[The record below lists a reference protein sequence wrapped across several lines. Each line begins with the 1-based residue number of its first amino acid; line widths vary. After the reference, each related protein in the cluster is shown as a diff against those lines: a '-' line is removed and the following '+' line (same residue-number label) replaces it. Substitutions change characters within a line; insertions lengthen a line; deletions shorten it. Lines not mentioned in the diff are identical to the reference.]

1 MSFSDKQRVLT
12 VYSYCLLV
20 LEHPLLLMACSYPL
34 SIFNDNCHFF
44 LCICKVVSIKIVI
57 FNNFRHFILFL
68 WCLWLNQGLEH
79 DRQATEVN
87 IQSSFRYLKY
97 TFPSCYL
104 LMLFVLSFLDAG
116 DSTCGLGHARD
127 LYCVCIHYHFLNFV
141 STFLSGS
148 WFSNWVLK
156 KAFWLK
162 SGCCVPLSVCL
173 ASSTHPSSSS
183 LPLSLYCPFRGW
195 RSYL

>member
-127 LYCVCIHYHFLNFV
+127 LYSVCIHYHFLKFCLYFPFW
-141 STFLSGS
+141 FLI
-148 WFSNWVLK
+148 FK
-156 KAFWLK
+156 
-162 SGCCVPLSVCL
+162 LSFEEGLLTQIRMLC
-173 ASSTHPSSSS
+173 PSIS
-183 LPLSLYCPFRGW
+183 LPCFLYSPFLFLTAPLSLLSF
-195 RSYL
+195 